1 MRRPPFAL
9 LALLFLF
16 AACSQPEPVDVSG
29 QWSGQLGDT
38 DTIAF
43 TVDET
48 NEVDPFDFYA
58 TYQDEDLL
66 YEVSSSVRGDR
77 FTLTATATT
86 PELSLTLNVEAT
98 VSGDSMTGTYEFR
111 ATNAQGGTFTTGGTF
126 AANRL

>member
-1 MRRPPFAL
+1 MKVNKRPWLLGGAL
-9 LALLFLF
+9 TAIAALSLT
-16 AACSQPEPVDVSG
+16 ACGSSIG
-29 QWSGQLGDT
+29 GDT

-86 PELSLTLNVEAT
+86 PELSLTLDVEAT